1 MAVKVHLKNGRKVQ
15 ATILFL
21 LAIMHRKVIH
31 VHFKGFF
38 LPLLAGPQFVEIQ
51 KFATM
56 VK

>member
-1 MAVKVHLKNGRKVQ
+1 MAVKVHLKSGRKVQ
-15 ATILFL
+15 AIILFL

-31 VHFKGFF
+31 VHFWGFF